1 MWSQKQSIG
10 GKERKEL
17 ATGNQLVGI
26 AIDKDK
32 GSQVALKWA
41 TENLLVKGQT
51 AILIHVKLR
60 PSSYPGSSLA
70 TPSKFNVGETKCWHV
85 IV

>member
-1 MWSQKQSIG
+1 MWTHNKVV
-10 GKERKEL
+10 KEKKE
-17 ATGNQLVGI
+17 AVTGNQLVGI

-41 TENLLVKGQT
+41 TENLLLKGQT

-60 PSSYPGSSLA
+60 PSSHSGSFLSS
-70 TPSKFNVGETKCWHV
+70 PSK
-85 IV
+85 